1 MKKLLALL
9 LLSPFVAGEEEVGY
23 KDYQCVRNL
32 VSFSV
37 RHFNDGRL
45 EYEDKITITNGLKV
59 QSTDEILYWELS
71 ITPGKKFRFKIE
83 KLNNKAFISGSGF
96 QGKWRKWK
104 NGGNCT

>member
-9 LLSPFVAGEEEVGY
+9 LLSPLVVGEELSY
-23 KDYQCVRNL
+23 KDYQCGNGL
-32 VSFSV
+32 KAFSV
-37 RHFNDGRL
+37 RHFDDGRL
-45 EYEDKITITNGLKV
+45 EYEDNATLTSGLKV
-59 QSTDEILYWELS
+59 ESTDEFLYWELS

-83 KLNNKAFISGSGF
+83 KLNKKAFISGSGF

>member
-1 MKKLLALL
+1 MKKLLTLL
-9 LLSPFVAGEEEVGY
+9 LLSPLVSGEEEDGY

-45 EYEDKITITNGLKV
+45 EYEDNNTLTNGLKV
-59 QSTDEILYWELS
+59 ESTDEILYWELS

-96 QGKWRKWK
+96 KGKWRKWK
-104 NGGNCT
+104 NGGSCT